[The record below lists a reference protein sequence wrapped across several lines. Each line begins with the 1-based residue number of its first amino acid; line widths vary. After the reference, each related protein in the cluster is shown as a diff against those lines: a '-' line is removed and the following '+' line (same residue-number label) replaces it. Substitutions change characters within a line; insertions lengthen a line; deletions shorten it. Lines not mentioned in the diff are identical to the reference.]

1 MSEQSAEK
9 SSPIGRTPPDAWLKL
24 LSDPNRWS
32 APTPRPTRLETER
45 LVVRMYEPGDARQL
59 FEAVD
64 GDRANLLP
72 WMVWAQSDHMN
83 ETDSAY
89 FIEMTRRKWEQADG
103 TDFVMGI
110 FDKATGRLVGGTGL
124 HRIRPG
130 VREAEIGYWVL
141 SSVRGTG
148 ICTESTG
155 GLISAALRSQDEG
168 GWGFRRIVVFNAVQN
183 IGSRRVCEKLGLRL
197 EQRTKQDRFAGS
209 LGDHEALGYHDSLGY
224 AVLADEWDFDRDRA
238 KEGIGWRGLQPD

>member
-1 MSEQSAEK
+1 MSTKTEQGG
-9 SSPIGRTPPDAWLKL
+9 PIGRTPPDAWLKL
-24 LSDPNRWS
+24 LSDPNGWT
-32 APTPRPTRLETER
+32 APSPRPTRVETER

-59 FEAVD
+59 FEAID

-72 WMVWAQSDHMN
+72 WMVWAQSDHMS

-141 SSVRGTG
+141 SSVRGRG

-155 GLISAALRSQDEG
+155 GLISAALRSQEEG

-224 AVLADEWDFDRDRA
+224 AVLANEWDFDRDRA
-238 KEGIGWRGLQPD
+238 KEGIGWKGLQPD

>member
-1 MSEQSAEK
+1 MSGK
-9 SSPIGRTPPDAWLKL
+9 SEENGPIGRLAPDAWLKL

-32 APTPRPTRLETER
+32 PPTPRPTRVETER
-45 LVVRMYEPGDARQL
+45 LVVRMFEPGDASSL
-59 FEAVD
+59 FEAVN

-72 WMVWAQSDHMN
+72 WMVWAQTDHINESD
-83 ETDSAY
+83 SGY
-89 FIEMTRRKWEQADG
+89 FIEMTRRKWEQPDG

-110 FDKATGRLVGGTGL
+110 FDTQNGRLLGGTGL

-130 VREAEIGYWVL
+130 LREAEIGYWVH

-155 GLISAALRSQDEG
+155 ALISAAMRSQDRG
-168 GWGFRRIVVFNAVQN
+168 GWGFRRIVVFNAVEN

-197 EQRTKQDRFAGS
+197 EQRTKQDRFYGAVGN
-209 LGDHEALGYHDSLGY
+209 HRAVGYHDCLGY
-224 AVLADEWDFDRDRA
+224 AVLAGEWDFDRDRA
-238 KEGIGWRGLQPD
+238 KEGIGWSSLLPD